1 MSLLITPASCLY
13 AISLD
18 EGNEVYE
25 LGHMVFEEQE
35 DPEEQL
41 RFFIRNFALDRKSFH
56 KALALVLED
65 DLSLIP
71 SAFYS
76 EKEQLAHLQLL
87 KGDIRGKHLQHGSS
101 ADAAVVYALSPGLRQ
116 LLENTFTGIRIRHS
130 AEANLAL
137 FMSHRAFM
145 TCNAAMLLYE
155 KRVEI
160 MLRKED
166 QLLYYNVFKWSSSE
180 DLLYYL
186 LFAMEQLSVDPA
198 RTRLA
203 FGGEVALDKEP
214 VQTLQRYVMELL
226 PLRSMAPLKLQ
237 HELKSLPGHHYFTL
251 LNQHLC
257 A

>member
-1 MSLLITPASCLY
+1 MY

-25 LGHMVFEEQE
+25 LGHMVFEEQD
-35 DPEEQL
+35 DPEKQL
-41 RFFIRNFALDRKSFH
+41 RFFIRNFALDRTPFH
-56 KALALVLED
+56 KAHALILED
-65 DLSLIP
+65 DFTLVP
-71 SAFYS
+71 SAFYN
-76 EKEQLAHLQLL
+76 EKDQLAHMELL
-87 KGDIRGKHLQHGSS
+87 KGDIRGKHLHHGVSGE
-101 ADAAVVYALSPGLRQ
+101 AAVLYALLPGQRQ
-116 LLENTFTGIRIRHS
+116 LLESTFNGIRIRHS

-145 TCNAAMLLYE
+145 ACNAAMLLSE
-155 KRVEI
+155 NRVEI
-160 MLRKED
+160 MLRQED
-166 QLLYYNVFKWSSSE
+166 HVLYYNVFKWSSSE

-203 FGGEVALDKEP
+203 FGGEVALDQEP
-214 VQTLQRYVMELL
+214 VQTLQRYIMELQ
-226 PLRSMAPLKLQ
+226 PLRSMAPLKLRN
-237 HELKSLPGHHYFTL
+237 ELNSLPGHHYFTL